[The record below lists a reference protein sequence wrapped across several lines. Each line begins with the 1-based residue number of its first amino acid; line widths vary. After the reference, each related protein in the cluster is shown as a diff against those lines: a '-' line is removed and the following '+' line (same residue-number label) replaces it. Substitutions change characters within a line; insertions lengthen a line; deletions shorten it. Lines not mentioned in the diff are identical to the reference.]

1 MFSKSISPFDKIAEI
16 EREYGRK
23 PPYFE
28 WLGSFKK
35 KRSLFPAIFI
45 IFVLLFLSSSVFLFF
60 FFLKGKKLG
69 SLFSIRVENV
79 KEEKHVE
86 EKKDVCI
93 ISVPFDYEVA
103 DISAM
108 AGLKELKVQMI
119 PKTESELK
127 FYIGDFV
134 SLQDTAFVSARLND
148 KGIPHVVKNVS
159 GKWRI
164 YFDYQSPSLDVYRK
178 RESLSKSEVEQIEKF
193 VSSKIGEIAKAEVV
207 RKDVVDK
214 ISVMSFDSVEKCEQI
229 FSLLVKAG
237 KKVKKEIK
245 LNT

>member
-28 WLGSFKK
+28 LLESIKK
-35 KRSLFPAIFI
+35 KRSYLPTIFI
-45 IFVLLFLSSSVFLFF
+45 IFVFLLLSSSVFLFF
-60 FFLKGKKLG
+60 FFLKDKKLS
-69 SLFSIRVENV
+69 SLFSIRIEKS
-79 KEEKHVE
+79 KEEKQVE
-86 EKKDVCI
+86 QKKEVCI

-103 DISAM
+103 DISAN

-127 FYIGDFV
+127 FYIGDFL

-148 KGIPHVVKNVS
+148 KGVPHVVKNVS

-164 YFDYQSPSLDVYRK
+164 YFDYQSPSLDVYRG
-178 RESLSKSEVEQIEKF
+178 RENLSKSEIEQIEKF
-193 VSSKIGEIAKAEVV
+193 VSSKIGEIAKAEIV
-207 RKDVVDK
+207 RKDVVEK
-214 ISVMSFDSVEKCEQI
+214 ISVMSFDSVEQCEKV
-229 FSLLVKAG
+229 FSLLTKAG
-237 KKVKKEIK
+237 KKVKKELK